1 VSKSSQSPGALDD
14 LKVVE
19 LPMLD
24 PMPFFAASW
33 AGKAMADLGA
43 EVIKIE
49 PPKTGAQERHFGP
62 VGRGGPDSETRAVHL
77 FLDCN
82 KLGVTLDI
90 GKPRGRELLIKI
102 LGEADVVFNPN
113 PAAINERLGLAWRGL
128 CDKFPRL
135 VVVSTTFFGTDS
147 RYRDF
152 RGGDLVAT
160 QMSAVGYE
168 TPFNQVTDPPNQPP
182 LRPAERQADYMTG
195 YTAGAAAMV
204 AIEGR
209 KRSGKGQHIDVS
221 QWLAMVST
229 IRINVGQLSHDLP
242 RSGMS
247 RRLFVRRKTNSGWI
261 YPCRDGFISFRSS
274 PGNFWEGAVRMLG
287 SPEWTR
293 DPIFETEILRL
304 KNSDAMD
311 ALLTSW
317 FMEYTKAEIFQRAQA
332 QGVPCFPLYNVREV
346 AENQQYQARDF
357 FLECEHPLAGRFKMP
372 GPPYQMRRTP
382 VTVRRPA
389 PCLGEHNA
397 MVFCERLGIKP
408 DEISALQSEEV
419 I

>member
-1 VSKSSQSPGALDD
+1 MENSQQSPAALDD

-19 LPMLD
+19 LPALD
-24 PMPFFAASW
+24 PLPFFAASM
-33 AGKAMADLGA
+33 AAKAMADLGA
-43 EVIKIE
+43 EVLKIE
-49 PPKTGAQERHFGP
+49 PPKTGAADRRFGP
-62 VGRGGPDSETRAVHL
+62 SGGGKPDPETRALHL

-82 KLGVTLDI
+82 KLSATLDLANS
-90 GKPRGRELLIKI
+90 RGHELLMRI

-113 PAAINERLGLAWRGL
+113 PPALNDRLGLAWRTL
-128 CDKFPRL
+128 CDRFPRL
-135 VVVSTTFFGTDS
+135 VVVSTTYFGTDS

-160 QMSAVGYE
+160 QMSGVGFE

-195 YTAGAAAMV
+195 YTAGSAAMV
-204 AIEGR
+204 ALQGR
-209 KRSGKGQHIDVS
+209 NRSGKGQHVDVS

-229 IRINVGQLSHDLP
+229 IRINVGQLSHDHP
-242 RSGMS
+242 RTGMS
-247 RRLFVRRKTNSGWI
+247 RRLYVRRKTNSGWI

-293 DPIFETEILRL
+293 DPIFATELLRL

-311 ALLTSW
+311 AMITSW
-317 FMEYTKAEIFQRAQA
+317 FMEYSKEEIFQRAQA
-332 QGVPCFPLYNVREV
+332 EGVPCFPLYNVGEV
-346 AENQQYQARDF
+346 AENRQYRARDF
-357 FLECEHPLAGRFKMP
+357 FQQCEHPIAGRFKMP
-372 GPPYQMRRTP
+372 GPPYLMSRTP
-382 VTVRRPA
+382 ARVRRPA
-389 PCLGEHNA
+389 PCLGEHN
-397 MVFCERLGIKP
+397 VTIFCDRLGISR
-408 DEISALQSEEV
+408 DELGALQTQGV

>member
-1 VSKSSQSPGALDD
+1 
-14 LKVVE
+14 
-19 LPMLD
+19 MLD
-24 PMPFFAASW
+24 PMPFFAASL
-33 AGKAMADLGA
+33 AAKSMADLGA
-43 EVIKIE
+43 EVLKIE
-49 PPKTGAQERHFGP
+49 PPEIGAQDRRYGP
-62 VGRGGPDSETRAVHL
+62 IGRSGPDSETRALHL

-82 KLGVTLDI
+82 KLSVTLDI
-90 GKPRGRELLIKI
+90 EKPRGQELLMRI
-102 LGEADVVFNPN
+102 LGDADAVFNPN
-113 PAAINERLGLAWRGL
+113 PPALCERLGIAWRTL
-128 CDKFPRL
+128 CDRFPRL

-147 RYRDF
+147 RYRDL

-160 QMSAVGYE
+160 QMSAVGFE

-204 AIEGR
+204 ALQGR

-229 IRINVGQLSHDLP
+229 IRINVGQLSHDVP

-247 RRLFVRRKTNSGWI
+247 RRLVVRRKTNSGWI
-261 YPCRDGFISFRSS
+261 YPCRDGYITFRSS
-274 PGNFWEGAVRMLG
+274 PGNFWDGAVRMLG

-293 DPIFETEILRL
+293 EPIFETETSRL

-317 FMEYTKAEIFQRAQA
+317 FMEYTKEEIFQRAQA
-332 QGVPCFPLYNVREV
+332 QGVPCFPVYDMREV
-346 AENQQYQARDF
+346 AENRQYKARDF
-357 FLECEHPLAGRFKMP
+357 FQECDHPIAGHFKMP
-372 GPPYQMRRTP
+372 GAPYRMSRTP
-382 VTVRRPA
+382 STVRRPA
-389 PCLGEHNA
+389 PRLGEHN
-397 MVFCERLGIKP
+397 VTIFSERLGMSRE
-408 DEISALQSEEV
+408 EISALRSQGV

>member
-1 VSKSSQSPGALDD
+1 MENSQQSPAALDD

-19 LPMLD
+19 LPALD
-24 PMPFFAASW
+24 PLPFFAASM
-33 AGKAMADLGA
+33 AAKAMADLGA
-43 EVIKIE
+43 EVLKIE
-49 PPKTGAQERHFGP
+49 PPKTGAADRRFGP
-62 VGRGGPDSETRAVHL
+62 SGRGKPDPETRALHL

-82 KLGVTLDI
+82 KLSATLDI
-90 GKPRGRELLIKI
+90 GNPRGHELLMRI
-102 LGEADVVFNPN
+102 LSEADVVFNPN
-113 PAAINERLGLAWRGL
+113 PPALNDRLGLAWRTL
-128 CDKFPRL
+128 CDRFPRL

-204 AIEGR
+204 ALQGR
-209 KRSGKGQHIDVS
+209 KRSGKGQHVDVS
-221 QWLAMVST
+221 QWLSMVST
-229 IRINVGQLSHDLP
+229 VRINVGQLSHDSL

-274 PGNFWEGAVRMLG
+274 PGNFWDGAVRMLG

-293 DPIFETEILRL
+293 DPIFATELLRL

-311 ALLTSW
+311 AMITSW
-317 FMEYTKAEIFQRAQA
+317 FMEYSKEEIFQRAQA
-332 QGVPCFPLYNVREV
+332 EGVPCFPLYNVREV
-346 AENQQYQARDF
+346 AENRQYQARDF
-357 FLECEHPLAGRFKMP
+357 FQECEHPIAGRFKMP
-372 GPPYQMRRTP
+372 GPPYLMSRTP
-382 VTVRRPA
+382 ARVRRPA
-389 PCLGEHNA
+389 PRLGEHNV
-397 MVFCERLGIKP
+397 MIFCERLGISR
-408 DEISALQSEEV
+408 DELSALQSQGA